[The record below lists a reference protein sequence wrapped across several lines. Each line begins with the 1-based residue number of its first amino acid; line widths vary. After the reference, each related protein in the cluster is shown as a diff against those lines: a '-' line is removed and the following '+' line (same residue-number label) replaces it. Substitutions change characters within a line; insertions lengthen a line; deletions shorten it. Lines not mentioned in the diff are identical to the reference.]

1 MKLARF
7 SGIIGA
13 VLVLF
18 GLIGSLVLG
27 SWTNSLMLAHLVIGG
42 LALLG
47 WLVGGEAGEVLTGR
61 ATRFGTNVFFYAI
74 VFLGI
79 LGALNYLVDQRF
91 NKRWDL
97 TQEGV
102 YSLAP
107 ASEDVLK
114 QLKKPLKL
122 VAIKNNQQL
131 ADSELQDRL
140 DLYRSARSDLVSFEF
155 IDPASKPQL
164 IDKYELKRGDVLYIG
179 YGEGENLQSSRIQ
192 NVTPDKLEENITNAI
207 LKLVRGES
215 KKVYYVTGHDE
226 PDILSP
232 NPDGAKEL
240 ADALNDEQLKTEPIL
255 LAEHESVPS
264 DAAAIILA
272 APRKPLIAR
281 ERDLLIKFVHD
292 GGSLLM
298 LYAAPAST
306 DVRALA
312 NEFSISIG
320 NDVVIDEQSVM
331 FGAQAYTPVV
341 HSFGVHPITQRF
353 TKGTVAVFGITSS
366 VKGPTQPIA
375 GVTYAE
381 LAKSSAT
388 AWAETTVEGLFA
400 GEETK
405 ITKDANDVD
414 GPVTLAVAYE
424 KKLDQADK
432 DQTGQSTDASSTTLA
447 DAKFTKAERVVVFGN
462 ADWAMNAN
470 IGVYSNR
477 DLLLNSINWL
487 VGQEGGL
494 TIGRRS
500 LRASES
506 QPIMQG
512 DYWKVLT
519 SSFLIP
525 ELLLLMGLF
534 VWWRRRAVSA

>member
-1 MKLARF
+1 MKFARF
-7 SGIIGA
+7 SGVVGA

-18 GLIGSLVLG
+18 GVIGSLVLG
-27 SWTNSLMLAHLVIGG
+27 SWTNSLMVAHLVIGA

-61 ATRFGTNVFFYAI
+61 ATRFGTNVFLYAL
-74 VFLGI
+74 VFVGL
-79 LGALNYLVDQRF
+79 LLAFNYLIDQRF

-107 ASEDVLK
+107 ASADVLK
-114 QLKKPLKL
+114 QLTKPLKL
-122 VAIKNNQQL
+122 VAVKNNQQL

-140 DLYRSARSDLVSFEF
+140 DLYRSARPDLVSFEF

-164 IDKYELKRGDVLYIG
+164 IDKYELKRGDVLYVG
-179 YGEGENLQSSRIQ
+179 YGEGDKAQSSRIQ
-192 NVTPDKLEENITNAI
+192 NIGADKFEENLTNAI

-226 PDILSP
+226 PDILSA
-232 NPDGAKEL
+232 NPDGAKSL
-240 ADALNDEQLKTEPIL
+240 ADALSDEQLKSEPIL
-255 LAEHESVPS
+255 LAQHESVPS
-264 DAAAIILA
+264 DAAAVLLV
-272 APRKPLIAR
+272 APRKPLVAQ
-281 ERDLLIKFVHD
+281 ERDVLLKFVRG

-298 LYAAPAST
+298 LYSAPAST

-320 NDVVIDEQSVM
+320 NNVIIDERSMM

-341 HSFGVHPITQRF
+341 HSFGSHPITEKF
-353 TKGTVAVFGITSS
+353 NKGTVAVFGITSS
-366 VKGPTQPIA
+366 VDAPANPAA
-375 GVTYAE
+375 GATYSD

-388 AWAETTVEGLFA
+388 AWAETSVDGLFA

-405 ITKDANDVD
+405 ITKDANDVE

-424 KKLDQADK
+424 KKLDAPSPEQASK
-432 DQTGQSTDASSTTLA
+432 TDSATLA
-447 DAKFTKAERVVVFGN
+447 DAKFSKAERVVVFGN
-462 ADWAMNAN
+462 ADWALNAN
-470 IGVYSNR
+470 LGVYSNR

-500 LRASES
+500 LRATES

-519 SSFLIP
+519 SSFLVP

>member
-1 MKLARF
+1 MKFARF
-7 SGIIGA
+7 SGVIGA

-27 SWTNSLMLAHLVIGG
+27 SWTNTLMLAHLVIGA

-61 ATRFGTNVFFYAI
+61 ATRFGTNVFLYTT
-74 VFLGI
+74 VFIGLLI
-79 LGALNYLVDQRF
+79 ALNYVVDQRF

-107 ASEDVLK
+107 ATADVLK
-114 QLKKPLKL
+114 QLTKPLKL
-122 VAIKNNQQL
+122 VAVKNNQQL

-140 DLYRSARSDLVSFEF
+140 DLYRSERPEMVSFEF

-164 IDKYELKRGDVLYIG
+164 IDKYELKRGDVLYVG
-179 YGEGENLQSSRIQ
+179 YGEGDKMQSSRIQ
-192 NVTPDKLEENITNAI
+192 NVGADKFEENLTNAI

-226 PDILSP
+226 PDILSA
-232 NPDGAKEL
+232 NPDGAKAL
-240 ADALNDEQLKTEPIL
+240 VDALSDEQLKAESIL
-255 LAEHESVPS
+255 LAEHESVPG
-264 DAAAIILA
+264 DAAAVILV
-272 APRKPLIAR
+272 APRKPLVSH
-281 ERDLLIKFVHD
+281 ERDVLIKFVRA

-298 LYAAPAST
+298 LYSAPAST

-320 NDVVIDEQSVM
+320 NNVVIDEQSVM

-341 HSFGVHPITQRF
+341 HSFGSHPITEKF
-353 TKGTVAVFGITSS
+353 SKGTVAVFGITSS
-366 VKGPTQPIA
+366 VDGPANPAA
-375 GVTYAE
+375 GATYAE

-388 AWAETTVEGLFA
+388 AWAETSVEGLFA

-405 ITKDANDVD
+405 ITKDGNDVD
-414 GPVTLAVAYE
+414 GPVSLAVAYE
-424 KKLDQADK
+424 KKLDPAAP
-432 DQTGQSTDASSTTLA
+432 DAAAKSDSA
-447 DAKFTKAERVVVFGN
+447 SAGDAKFAKAERVVVFGN
-462 ADWAMNAN
+462 ADWALNAN

-500 LRASES
+500 MRASES